1 MKTIVLRDYAAVP
14 ERIFL
19 GVAGSYGIEKLNILR
34 GAGWEYAAISVVYT
48 NPDGVTVEK
57 MLGAD
62 DVADVPPEATS
73 GKDGEGKITFVG
85 RLPGERRIS
94 AVVTYDLYEHGP
106 ADIDNDAE
114 PTPELVE
121 QIMAAANKALDVA
134 NSVRQDAD
142 KGKFNGKDGAPGKDG
157 GTGAPGRDGTDGA
170 PGRDGSDGAPG
181 KDGVS
186 PTVKVE
192 DIEGG
197 HRVTITDATG
207 AKSVDVMDGAP
218 GKDGAA
224 GKDGKNGS
232 DGTPGKNGVSPTVK
246 VEEIAG
252 GHRVTVTDAT
262 GAKSVDVMDGA
273 PGKDGAAGK
282 DGKNGSDGT
291 PGKNG
296 VSPTVKVEE
305 IAGGHRVTLT
315 DASGA
320 HAVDV
325 LDGKPG
331 KDGAAGKDAVV
342 DATLTQDGQAADAKI
357 TGKKIG
363 QLKEDI
369 SEKLN
374 RTYEAI
380 DAGKHLI
387 VGADGIVAP
396 AYSSGGAS
404 DVEIAGGWAE
414 LQAIANAGN
423 AAKYFAAGDLVAN
436 TWKDT
441 AANKTYD
448 SPLRINHFSDE
459 TLENNSI
466 IHGMWLQAKWAS
478 PFGVQFSQHQ
488 AIQVFDDGL
497 AAGTYC
503 YTFGDTNGNK
513 GIMTKGTSFNFTLT
527 KDVPAGGKIAGLRGY
542 WDNDAPYTNL
552 KMLVYD
558 ADGLT
563 ILETVSIA
571 EGEGGTNLGT
581 LTNLGSETLNSLHR
595 IAYGDNCWKRSAIR
609 QYLNSDKP
617 KGQWWTA
624 QSEWDCAPNELNS
637 RDGYLC
643 GIDPALLAA
652 IKPVKVQTYRNTL
665 CYDDKAKGNTPD
677 ITYDKVTLPSIEQM
691 FITPQQAGEGEAQEY
706 YVHLNGT
713 GTKYAQWQTYPELRH
728 YGVDNHNAAQHVRL
742 RSANRSSGCSTWNVH
757 SSGSVGNYY
766 AANSW
771 RFAPLVFI
779 G

>member
-1 MKTIVLRDYAAVP
+1 MALHEVQLKGYSVRPGNLS
-14 ERIFL
+14 L
-19 GVAGSYGIEKLNILR
+19 GTFDSYGIEQLHVTLDDTWSGLAVTATFNPPEGEPVEIRVPENGLIDVPAEATANDGTGTIVYR
-34 GAGWEYAAISVVYT
+34 GVANGAQRISKTQGYSVITHANTGTTVPFNPSESLATQVLQAALSA
-48 NPDGVTVEK
+48 EQSSAEAK
-57 MLGAD
+57 S
-62 DVADVPPEATS
+62 VADGLRS
-73 GKDGEGKITFVG
+73 D
-85 RLPGERRIS
+85 
-94 AVVTYDLYEHGP
+94 
-106 ADIDNDAE
+106 
-114 PTPELVE
+114 
-121 QIMAAANKALDVA
+121 AAN
-134 NSVRQDAD
+134 
-142 KGKFNGKDGAPGKDG
+142 GKFNGKDGAKGDKGDTGTTPQLKIGEDNLWHVSYDNGATWVSLGVKATGDTGAAGKDG
-157 GTGAPGRDGTDGA
+157 LTPRIGDNGNWWIGNTDTGVLAKGIKGDTGAKGT
-170 PGRDGSDGAPG
+170 
-181 KDGVS
+181 DGVS

-192 DIEGG
+192 SIDGG
-197 HRVTITDATG
+197 HRIT
-207 AKSVDVMDGAP
+207 M
-218 GKDGAA
+218 
-224 GKDGKNGS
+224 
-232 DGTPGKNGVSPTVK
+232 
-246 VEEIAG
+246 
-252 GHRVTVTDAT
+252 
-262 GAKSVDVMDGA
+262 
-273 PGKDGAAGK
+273 
-282 DGKNGSDGT
+282 
-291 PGKNG
+291 
-296 VSPTVKVEE
+296 
-305 IAGGHRVTLT
+305 T

-342 DATLTQDGQAADAKI
+342 DATLTQDGQAADAKK
-357 TGKKIG
+357 TGEAIG
-363 QLKEDI
+363 QLKKD
-369 SEKLN
+369 KLN
-374 RTYEAI
+374 RTYDTA

-387 VGADGIVAP
+387 VGADGVVAP

-423 AAKYFAAGDLVAN
+423 AARYFAAGDLVAN

-552 KMLVYD
+552 KMYVYD
-558 ADGLT
+558 ADGLN

-571 EGEGGTNLGT
+571 KGEDGTNLGT
-581 LTNLGSETLNSLHR
+581 LTNLGSDTLNSLHR
-595 IAYGDNCWKRSAIR
+595 ICYGDNCWSRSAIR

-624 QSEWDCAPNELNS
+624 QSKWDCAPNELNS
-637 RDGYLC
+637 KDGYLC
-643 GIDPALLAA
+643 GVDPDLLAA

-713 GTKYAQWQTYPELRH
+713 GTKYAQWTIYPELRH
-728 YGVDNHNAAQHVRL
+728 YGVDNHNAAQGVRL
-742 RSANRSSGCSTWNVH
+742 RSAGRSNGCSTWGVN
-757 SSGSVGNYY
+757 SSGNVSVSN
-766 AANSW
+766 ALSSW

>member
-57 MLGAD
+57 LLGVD
-62 DVADVPPEATS
+62 DVADVPPEPTS

-142 KGKFNGKDGAPGKDG
+142 EGKFNGKDGAPGKDG

-197 HRVTITDATG
+197 HRVT
-207 AKSVDVMDGAP
+207 V
-218 GKDGAA
+218 
-224 GKDGKNGS
+224 
-232 DGTPGKNGVSPTVK
+232 
-246 VEEIAG
+246 
-252 GHRVTVTDAT
+252 
-262 GAKSVDVMDGA
+262 
-273 PGKDGAAGK
+273 
-282 DGKNGSDGT
+282 
-291 PGKNG
+291 
-296 VSPTVKVEE
+296 
-305 IAGGHRVTLT
+305 T

-320 HAVDV
+320 HVVDV

-342 DATLTQDGQAADAKI
+342 DATLTQDGQAADAKV

-363 QLKEDI
+363 ELKEDI

-423 AAKYFAAGDLVAN
+423 AAQYFSAGDLVAN

-503 YTFGDTNGNK
+503 YTFGETNGNK

-558 ADGLT
+558 ADGLN

-581 LTNLGSETLNSLHR
+581 LTNFGSETLNSLHR

-624 QSEWDCAPNELNS
+624 QSKWDCAPNELNS

-728 YGVDNHNAAQHVRL
+728 YGVDNHNAAQYVRL
-742 RSANRSSGCSTWNVH
+742 RSAHRSNGYYTWYVYSSGYV
-757 SSGSVGNYY
+757 SSSN
-766 AANSW
+766 ATNSW

>member
-142 KGKFNGKDGAPGKDG
+142 EGKFNGKDGAPGKDG

-186 PTVKVE
+186 PTVTVE
-192 DIEGG
+192 NID
-197 HRVTITDATG
+197 
-207 AKSVDVMDGAP
+207 
-218 GKDGAA
+218 
-224 GKDGKNGS
+224 
-232 DGTPGKNGVSPTVK
+232 
-246 VEEIAG
+246 
-252 GHRVTVTDAT
+252 
-262 GAKSVDVMDGA
+262 
-273 PGKDGAAGK
+273 
-282 DGKNGSDGT
+282 
-291 PGKNG
+291 
-296 VSPTVKVEE
+296 
-305 IAGGHRVTLT
+305 GGHRVTLT
-315 DASGA
+315 DASEA
-320 HAVDV
+320 HVVDV

-342 DATLTQDGQAADAKI
+342 DATLTQDGKAADAKV
-357 TGKKIG
+357 TGEKIG
-363 QLKEDI
+363 ELKEDI
-369 SEKLN
+369 SEKLS

-387 VGADGIVAP
+387 VGADGVVTP
-396 AYSSGGAS
+396 TYSSGGAS

-423 AAKYFAAGDLVAN
+423 AAQYFAAGDLVAN

-459 TLENNSI
+459 TLEDNSI

-488 AIQVFDDGL
+488 AIQVFGDGL

-624 QSEWDCAPNELNS
+624 QSKWDCAPNELNS

-742 RSANRSSGCSTWNVH
+742 RSAGRSYGCITWSVY
-757 SSGSVGNYY
+757 SSGSVFSSN
-766 AANSW
+766 AAHSW

>member
-57 MLGAD
+57 LLGAD

-142 KGKFNGKDGAPGKDG
+142 EGKFNGKDG

-170 PGRDGSDGAPG
+170 PGRDGSNGAPG
-181 KDGVS
+181 KNGVS
-186 PTVKVE
+186 PTVTVE

-197 HRVTITDATG
+197 HRVTITDA
-207 AKSVDVMDGAP
+207 
-218 GKDGAA
+218 A
-224 GKDGKNGS
+224 GIK
-232 DGTPGKNGVSPTVK
+232 T
-246 VEEIAG
+246 
-252 GHRVTVTDAT
+252 
-262 GAKSVDVMDGA
+262 
-273 PGKDGAAGK
+273 
-282 DGKNGSDGT
+282 
-291 PGKNG
+291 
-296 VSPTVKVEE
+296 
-305 IAGGHRVTLT
+305 
-315 DASGA
+315 
-320 HAVDV
+320 VDV

-342 DATLTQDGQAADAKI
+342 DATLTQDGQAADAKK
-357 TGKKIG
+357 TGEAIG
-363 QLKEDI
+363 QLKQ
-369 SEKLN
+369 EKLN
-374 RTYEAI
+374 RAYDIA

-387 VGADGIVAP
+387 VGTDGIVTP
-396 AYSSGGAS
+396 TYSSGGAS

-423 AAKYFAAGDLVAN
+423 AAQYFAAGDLVAN

-552 KMLVYD
+552 KMYVYD
-558 ADGLT
+558 ADGLN

-571 EGEGGTNLGT
+571 KGEDGTNLGT
-581 LTNLGSETLNSLHR
+581 LTNLGSDTLNSLHR
-595 IAYGDNCWKRSAIR
+595 ICYGDNCWSRSAIR

-624 QSEWDCAPNELNS
+624 QSKWDCAPNELNS
-637 RDGYLC
+637 KDGYLC
-643 GIDPALLAA
+643 GVDPDLLAA
-652 IKPVKVQTYRNTL
+652 IKPVKVQAYRNTL

-713 GTKYAQWQTYPELRH
+713 GTKYAQWTTYPELRH
-728 YGVDNHNAAQHVRL
+728 YGVDNHNAAQSVRL
-742 RSANRSSGCSTWNVH
+742 RSAYRSIGCGTWYVYSSGNV
-757 SSGSVGNYY
+757 NYSY
-766 AANSW
+766 AIYSW

>member
-57 MLGAD
+57 LLGAD

-142 KGKFNGKDGAPGKDG
+142 EGKFNGKDGAPGKDG

-186 PTVKVE
+186 PTVTVE
-192 DIEGG
+192 NID
-197 HRVTITDATG
+197 
-207 AKSVDVMDGAP
+207 
-218 GKDGAA
+218 
-224 GKDGKNGS
+224 
-232 DGTPGKNGVSPTVK
+232 
-246 VEEIAG
+246 G

-282 DGKNGSDGT
+282 DGK
-291 PGKNG
+291 
-296 VSPTVKVEE
+296 
-305 IAGGHRVTLT
+305 
-315 DASGA
+315 
-320 HAVDV
+320 
-325 LDGKPG
+325 PG

-342 DATLTQDGQAADAKI
+342 DATLTQDGQAADAKV
-357 TGKKIG
+357 TGEKIG
-363 QLKEDI
+363 ELKEN
-369 SEKLN
+369 KLN
-374 RTYEAI
+374 RAYDIA

-387 VGADGIVAP
+387 IGADGIVAP
-396 AYSSGGAS
+396 AYSSGGTS

-423 AAKYFAAGDLVAN
+423 AARYFSAGDLVAN

-624 QSEWDCAPNELNS
+624 QSKWDCAPNELNS

-652 IKPVKVQTYRNTL
+652 IKPVKVQTYRNTV

-728 YGVDNHNAAQHVRL
+728 YGVDNHNAAQSVRL
-742 RSANRSSGCSTWNVH
+742 RSASRSGGYYAWYVNSSGNVFV
-757 SSGSVGNYY
+757 SS

>member
-1 MKTIVLRDYAAVP
+1 M
-14 ERIFL
+14 
-19 GVAGSYGIEKLNILR
+19 
-34 GAGWEYAAISVVYT
+34 
-48 NPDGVTVEK
+48 
-57 MLGAD
+57 
-62 DVADVPPEATS
+62 
-73 GKDGEGKITFVG
+73 
-85 RLPGERRIS
+85 
-94 AVVTYDLYEHGP
+94 
-106 ADIDNDAE
+106 
-114 PTPELVE
+114 
-121 QIMAAANKALDVA
+121 
-134 NSVRQDAD
+134 
-142 KGKFNGKDGAPGKDG
+142 
-157 GTGAPGRDGTDGA
+157 
-170 PGRDGSDGAPG
+170 
-181 KDGVS
+181 
-186 PTVKVE
+186 
-192 DIEGG
+192 
-197 HRVTITDATG
+197 
-207 AKSVDVMDGAP
+207 
-218 GKDGAA
+218 
-224 GKDGKNGS
+224 
-232 DGTPGKNGVSPTVK
+232 
-246 VEEIAG
+246 
-252 GHRVTVTDAT
+252 
-262 GAKSVDVMDGA
+262 
-273 PGKDGAAGK
+273 
-282 DGKNGSDGT
+282 
-291 PGKNG
+291 
-296 VSPTVKVEE
+296 
-305 IAGGHRVTLT
+305 
-315 DASGA
+315 
-320 HAVDV
+320 
-325 LDGKPG
+325 
-331 KDGAAGKDAVV
+331 
-342 DATLTQDGQAADAKI
+342 DATLTQDGKAADAKV
-357 TGKKIG
+357 TGEKIG
-363 QLKEDI
+363 ELKEDI
-369 SEKLN
+369 SEKLS

-387 VGADGIVAP
+387 VGADGVVTP
-396 AYSSGGAS
+396 TYSSGGAS

-423 AAKYFAAGDLVAN
+423 AAQYFAAGDLVAN

-459 TLENNSI
+459 TLEDNSI

-488 AIQVFDDGL
+488 AIQVFGDGL

-624 QSEWDCAPNELNS
+624 QSKWDCAPNELNS

-742 RSANRSSGCSTWNVH
+742 RSAGRSYGCITWSVY
-757 SSGSVGNYY
+757 SSGSVFSSN
-766 AANSW
+766 AAHSW